1 MKTRAPP
8 AAHITRRRIDPAK
21 VVKSVKDEHAGGV
34 VLFLGTVRSV
44 NEGRSVERLEY
55 QAYRAMA
62 EKKIREIEAEVRER
76 WPVEKVKILHREGS
90 LAVGEISVAVAV
102 SSEHR
107 EEAFEAC
114 RYAIGT
120 VKHSLPLWKR
130 EKIVGGGELWV
141 EGEPIREAR
150 TRTTPSRE
158 SARKQV
164 A

>member
-1 MKTRAPP
+1 MKRRAAP
-8 AAHITRRRIDPAK
+8 AAHLTRRRIDPAE
-21 VVKSVKDEHAGGV
+21 VVNSVKDERAGGV
-34 VLFLGTVRSV
+34 VLFLGTVRNIS
-44 NEGRSVERLEY
+44 EGRSVERLEY

-62 EKKIREIEAEVRER
+62 ERRIREIEAEVRER
-76 WPVEKVKILHREGS
+76 WPVQKVKILHREGS
-90 LAVGEISVAVAV
+90 LHVGEISVAVAV

-120 VKHSLPLWKR
+120 VKHSLPVWKR

-141 EGEPIREAR
+141 EGETIREVRNRAS
-150 TRTTPSRE
+150 PSRE

>member
-1 MKTRAPP
+1 MNRREA
-8 AAHITRRRIDPAK
+8 AAHLTRRRIDPAE
-21 VVKSVKDEHAGGV
+21 VINSVKDERAGGV
-34 VLFLGTVRSV
+34 VLFLGTVRSI

-62 EKKIREIEAEVRER
+62 EKRIREIEAEVRER
-76 WPVEKVKILHREGS
+76 WPVQKVKILHREGS
-90 LAVGEISVAVAV
+90 LPVGEISVAVAV

-120 VKHSLPLWKR
+120 VKHSLPVWKR
-130 EKIVGGGELWV
+130 EKIAGGGELWV
-141 EGEPIREAR
+141 EGEPIREGR
-150 TRTTPSRE
+150 TRATPRE
-158 SARKQV
+158 SAKKQV

>member
-1 MKTRAPP
+1 MKRRAAA
-8 AAHITRRRIDPAK
+8 AAHLTRRRIDPAK
-21 VVKSVKDEHAGGV
+21 VVNSVKDELAGGV

-55 QAYRAMA
+55 QAYRTMA
-62 EKKIREIEAEVRER
+62 EKKIREIEAEVRDR
-76 WPVEKVKILHREGS
+76 WPVQKVKILHREGS
-90 LAVGEISVAVAV
+90 LPVGEISVAVAV

-114 RYAIGT
+114 RYAIAT
-120 VKHSLPLWKR
+120 VKHSVPVWKR
-130 EKIVGGGELWV
+130 EKIVGGGERWV

-150 TRTTPSRE
+150 TRATPSRE
-158 SARKQV
+158 SAAKQV

>member
-1 MKTRAPP
+1 MKRREAT
-8 AAHITRRRIDPAK
+8 AAHLTRGRIDPAE
-21 VVKSVKDEHAGGV
+21 VVNSVKDERAGGI
-34 VLFLGTVRSV
+34 VLFLGTVRSI

-76 WPVEKVKILHREGS
+76 WPVQRVKILHREGS
-90 LAVGEISVAVAV
+90 LPVGEVSVAVAV

-120 VKHSLPLWKR
+120 VKHSLPVWKR
-130 EKIVGGGELWV
+130 EKIVGGGDHWV

-150 TRTTPSRE
+150 TRASPSRE

>member
-1 MKTRAPP
+1 VNLSGLERRYRTLESRFEKQLQTISDRAVK
-8 AAHITRRRIDPAK
+8 ATDFDRR
-21 VVKSVKDEHAGGV
+21 V
-34 VLFLGTVRSV
+34 
-44 NEGRSVERLEY
+44 
-55 QAYRAMA
+55 
-62 EKKIREIEAEVRER
+62 REIEAEVRER
-76 WPVEKVKILHREGS
+76 WPVKKVKILHREGS
-90 LAVGEISVAVAV
+90 LPVGEISVAVAV

-114 RYAIGT
+114 RFAIGT
-120 VKHSLPLWKR
+120 VKHSLPVWKR

-150 TRTTPSRE
+150 TRATPSRE

>member
-1 MKTRAPP
+1 MRRGTAA
-8 AAHITRRRIDPAK
+8 AAHLTRRRIDPAE
-21 VVKSVKDEHAGGV
+21 VVNSVKDERAGGV

-44 NEGRSVERLEY
+44 NEGHSVERLEY

-62 EKKIREIEAEVRER
+62 EKRIREIEAEVRER
-76 WPVEKVKILHREGS
+76 WPVKKVKILHREGS
-90 LAVGEISVAVAV
+90 LPVGEISVAVAV

-114 RYAIGT
+114 RFAIGT
-120 VKHSLPLWKR
+120 VKHSLPVWKR

-141 EGEPIREAR
+141 EGEPIRDAR
-150 TRTTPSRE
+150 TRPTPSRE

>member
-1 MKTRAPP
+1 MKKLAPT
-8 AAHITRRRIDPAK
+8 AAHLTSQRIDPAE
-21 VVKSVKDEHAGGV
+21 VVNSVKDERAGGV
-34 VLFLGTVRSV
+34 VLFLGTVRNI

-62 EKKIREIEAEVRER
+62 ERKMREIEAEVRER
-76 WPVEKVKILHREGS
+76 WPVQKVRILHREGS
-90 LAVGEISVAVAV
+90 LPVGEISVAVAV

-114 RYAIGT
+114 RYAIGA
-120 VKHSLPLWKR
+120 VKRSLPIWKR
-130 EKIVGGGELWV
+130 EKIVGGGEIWV

-158 SARKQV
+158 SAKKQL